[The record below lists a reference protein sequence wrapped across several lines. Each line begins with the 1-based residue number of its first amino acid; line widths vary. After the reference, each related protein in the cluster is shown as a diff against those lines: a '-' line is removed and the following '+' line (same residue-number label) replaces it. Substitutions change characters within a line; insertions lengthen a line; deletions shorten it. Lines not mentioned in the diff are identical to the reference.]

1 MAWYKSVTLIAAWH
15 LVTQKD
21 FYVLLR
27 LSVEQG
33 AMKVWSLGFRV
44 KIVLLSQ
51 AIGSVS
57 NGNLSVFDI
66 ISSKGREILGDD
78 IVTIGNEELPE
89 ITPSFLRHQTSIALY
104 STDIVVI
111 LSNFGI

>member
-1 MAWYKSVTLIAAWH
+1 
-15 LVTQKD
+15 
-21 FYVLLR
+21 
-27 LSVEQG
+27 
-33 AMKVWSLGFRV
+33 MKVWSLGFRV

-57 NGNLSVFDI
+57 KGNLSVFDI

-78 IVTIGNEELPE
+78 IVTIGNEDLTE
-89 ITPSFLRHQTSIALY
+89 ITPSFFRNQTSIALY

>member
-1 MAWYKSVTLIAAWH
+1 MN
-15 LVTQKD
+15 
-21 FYVLLR
+21 
-27 LSVEQG
+27 
-33 AMKVWSLGFRV
+33 VWSLGFSV

-78 IVTIGNEELPE
+78 IVWKRGVTRDNTVNFFVTKLPSRFTQL
-89 ITPSFLRHQTSIALY
+89 I
-104 STDIVVI
+104 IVVI
-111 LSNFGI
+111 LSNFGILIS

>member
-1 MAWYKSVTLIAAWH
+1 
-15 LVTQKD
+15 
-21 FYVLLR
+21 
-27 LSVEQG
+27 
-33 AMKVWSLGFRV
+33 MKVWSLGFRV

-89 ITPSFLRHQTSIALY
+89 ITPSFFRHQTSIALY

-111 LSNFGI
+111 LSNFGIWLEHALFLQLHLLTQQKIWVYM